1 MVLDELVLF
10 LCIILKI
17 EFIGGGKMFDIDN
30 LSLRLNTFRNKL
42 KDLKI
47 DGALITKRENY
58 MYLSGF
64 SGSSANLLITDKK
77 AYLLTDFRYVEQ
89 AAKQAPLFEIVQHKS
104 NILDTIY
111 EIVNSE
117 GIKKL
122 GFEDQSVT
130 YCQYKEY
137 SEKLKNTELFSIGS
151 VVDDLRAI
159 KDEQEI
165 EIINKAVEIADKAF
179 EQVLKIIKPGIT
191 ELDVAAELEYK
202 MKKLGASGASFETI
216 VASGIRSSM
225 PHGIAS
231 EKKLELGDTITMDF
245 GAMYNHYCSD
255 MTRTVFLGQPKVE
268 MIEIYKIVLNAQLT
282 SEKGAIKGRTGKEVD
297 KIARDIIYRNGY
309 EGKFGHGLGHGLGL
323 EIHESPRLSVGG
335 DKVLENNMAVTIE
348 PGIYVEG
355 LGGVRI
361 EDTIIIRDDNPRV
374 LTKSAKEII
383 IL

>member
-1 MVLDELVLF
+1 
-10 LCIILKI
+10 
-17 EFIGGGKMFDIDN
+17 MFDKGN
-30 LSLRLNTFRNKL
+30 LSLRLKIFRNKL

-64 SGSSANLLITDKK
+64 SGTSANLLITDKK

-104 NILDTIY
+104 DILDTIF

-130 YCQYKEY
+130 FNQYKGY
-137 SEKLKNTELFSIGS
+137 ADKMKNTELFSIGS
-151 VVDDLRAI
+151 AVDDLRAI

-165 EIINKAVEIADKAF
+165 EIIDKAVQIADAAF
-179 EQVLKIIKPGIT
+179 EHVLTMIKPGIT
-191 ELDVAAELEYK
+191 ELDVAVELEYK

-255 MTRTVFLGQPKVE
+255 MTRTVFLGQPKEE
-268 MIEIYKIVLNAQLT
+268 MLNIYTIVLNAQLT
-282 SEKGAIKGRTGKEVD
+282 SERGAIRGRTGKEVD
-297 KIARDIIYRNGY
+297 KLARDIIYGNGY
-309 EGKFGHGLGHGLGL
+309 EGKFGHGLGHGVGL
-323 EIHESPRLSVGG
+323 EIHESPRLSIGG
-335 DKVLENNMAVTIE
+335 ERILENNMAVTIE

-361 EDTIIIRDDNPRV
+361 EDTIIIKDDNPMV
-374 LTKSAKEII
+374 LTKSTKEII